1 MKYVKWTI
9 FVLSFFIVCHGF
21 SQSPYQLN
29 TKKELV
35 FYGVGLTT
43 FAGGAFL
50 KSQTPVFTLNEL
62 ENLNSNDI
70 GAFDRQAFEVNSL
83 KAHHASD
90 YFWFG
95 SFSLPLLF
103 LAHEKTRRDYKTIAT
118 LWGET
123 VFITAGL
130 TMLTKY
136 SVRRARPFVYDS
148 NISIAEKTESNAKAS
163 FFSGHTSM
171 TAANTF
177 FAATVFSDYFP
188 DSKIK
193 PVVWGLAA
201 AIPAVTGYLRVR
213 GGRHYPTDVIA
224 GYAVGALV
232 GWAIP
237 KLHKR
242 KRLNSK
248 GLSFYGGLN
257 GGMIRYEF

>member
-1 MKYVKWTI
+1 MTI
-9 FVLSFFIVCHGF
+9 KRIAIIALAFFFTFQSF
-21 SQSPYQLN
+21 SQGPYEV
-29 TKKELV
+29 KFRKELA

-50 KSQTPVFTLNEL
+50 KLETPIFTQDEL
-62 ENLNSNDI
+62 STLNSNNI
-70 GAFDRQAFEVNSL
+70 SAFDRQAFEVNSM

-90 YFWFG
+90 YLWFG
-95 SFSLPLLF
+95 SFSLPMLF
-103 LAHEKTRRDYKTIAT
+103 LANETTRKDYKTIGT

-123 VFITAGL
+123 VFINAGL

-136 SVRRARPFVYDS
+136 SVRRARPFVYDP
-148 NISIAEKTESNAKAS
+148 NMDYAKKTQANAKAS

-188 DSKIK
+188 DSKFK
-193 PVVWGLAA
+193 PIVWGVAA
-201 AIPAVTGYLRVR
+201 TIPAVTGYLRVR
-213 GGRHYPTDVIA
+213 GGRHYPTDVIV

-232 GWAIP
+232 GWAVP
-237 KLHKR
+237 TLHKR
-242 KRLNSK
+242 KKLKTK

-257 GGMIRYEF
+257 GGMVRYEF